1 MSYVLYDKTWTISYL
16 KQNLQ
21 TAGEAAGLWF
31 WSWSGSNL
39 FCFLLQIEALKLFS
53 QEELVSWFL
62 EHRNSS
68 RKLSVH
74 VSDTKTLKFVSGQK
88 PALTELK

>member
-1 MSYVLYDKTWTISYL
+1 MSYILHHKTE
-16 KQNLQ
+16 

-39 FCFLLQIEALKLFS
+39 FCCLLQIEALKLFS

-88 PALTELK
+88 PALTDPS